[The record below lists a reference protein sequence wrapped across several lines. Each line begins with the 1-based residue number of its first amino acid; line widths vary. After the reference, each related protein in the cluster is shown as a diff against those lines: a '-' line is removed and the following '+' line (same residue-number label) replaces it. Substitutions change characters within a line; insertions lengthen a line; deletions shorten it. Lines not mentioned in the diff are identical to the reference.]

1 MAVIVKKFGG
11 SSVANVERIKRV
23 AEIIASNHAKG
34 NQTVVV
40 VSAMGDST
48 DDLLELANQI
58 TANPSPRE
66 IDMLLTTG
74 EQVSISLL
82 TMALH
87 ELGLPAISLTGWQAR
102 ITTES
107 VHGKARVKDIDN
119 QKILDELS
127 QGKIVIVAGFQ
138 GISNEGEITTLG
150 RGGSDTSA
158 VSIAAAIHADLCE
171 IYTDVEGVYTS
182 DPRVVK
188 NAQKLDEISYDEMLE
203 LANLG
208 AVVLHPRAVENAKNH
223 GVPLVVRSSFI
234 HKEGTII
241 KEEKDM
247 ESVKVVTGVAHD
259 LDVARV
265 QVIDLNNEIGTL
277 SNLFNTLANHNINVD
292 MIVTSDYY
300 ADKINVSFSTSNK
313 DLKEALQ
320 ILENKFASNTKIKY
334 DQNLAKVSIVGA
346 GMISNPGVAAEMFQ
360 ILSKAEIP
368 IRMVTTSEIKVS
380 CLVPSEQALAAV
392 KVLHDSFHL
401 DEKSLN
407 THELNNTVK

>member
-1 MAVIVKKFGG
+1 MGIIVQKFGG
-11 SSVANVERIKRV
+11 SSVANVERMKRV
-23 AEIIASNHAKG
+23 AGIIASNHAQG
-34 NQTVVV
+34 NQIVVV

-48 DDLLELANQI
+48 DDLLELASQI
-58 TANPSPRE
+58 TSNPSPRE

-87 ELGLPAISLTGWQAR
+87 SLGIPAISLTGWQAG

-107 VHGKARVKDIDN
+107 IHGKARVKNIEN
-119 QKILDELS
+119 RRIIDELK
-127 QGKIVIVAGFQ
+127 QGKVVIVAGFQ
-138 GISNEGEITTLG
+138 GISKEGEITTLG

-158 VSIAAAIHADLCE
+158 VSLAAAIEADLCE

-188 NAQKLDEISYDEMLE
+188 NAQKLNEISYDEMLE

-223 GVPLVVRSSFI
+223 NVRLVVRSSFI
-234 HKEGTII
+234 NKEGTII
-241 KEEKDM
+241 KEEKEM

-265 QVIDLNNEIGTL
+265 QVIDLDNELGTL
-277 SNLFNTLANHNINVD
+277 SNLFKTLANHSINVD

-300 ADKINVSFSTSNK
+300 ADKINVSFSISNK
-313 DLKEALQ
+313 DLKETLQ
-320 ILENKFASNTKIKY
+320 ILENNSSTNTKIKF

-346 GMISNPGVAAEMFQ
+346 GMISNPGVAAEMFH
-360 ILSKAEIP
+360 ILSKAGIP
-368 IRMVTTSEIKVS
+368 IRMVSTSEIKVS
-380 CLVPSEQALAAV
+380 CLVPSEQALEAV
-392 KVLHDSFHL
+392 MVLHESFHL
-401 DEKSLN
+401 EGSLVN
-407 THELNNTVK
+407 K